1 VGGPDDVGAS
11 RVDVDVETG
20 PPVSEVHAHPR
31 ILSHRVEVPLDVGT
45 EATVAGRSRTA
56 SSRLPARGFTVV
68 AMTTRNRSLTL
79 TLTTGLVAL
88 VTAGGSI
95 TAAVPAVA
103 SGQPAEA
110 ATSHN
115 GPKPVATC
123 PPDGRAL
130 GFSDALDKKTALGA
144 QVGGLSALT
153 YDKRRHA
160 YAAIEDHSG
169 SDPTRMWFFRDPKD
183 PTVTATL
190 LLSKADRTPYTGDDF
205 DAEGLAI
212 LPNGDYLVSSEVEP
226 SIHVFS
232 RSGREKSQLPVP
244 ARFGVAPV
252 GQATANATL
261 EGLSL
266 SPDGSRIYAAMEGT
280 LFGDVSASGDATYR
294 RILVYSRTHAGG
306 YTLAK
311 QIGYRMGDGMRISEV
326 ATYGHG
332 GLLVLE
338 AAYDP
343 AIGNTIRLVA
353 VPNAR
358 TAADVSRVTDLG
370 DTPANVA
377 ASALVSDAT
386 KCPDLGA
393 TAKET
398 QANPLMDNYEAMA
411 VRTGPGGKPGKH
423 AGKHH
428 GKPGKQHGKKHG
440 GGDAKRLGATVL
452 LLSDDNF
459 GDGQTTRL
467 LRLKVALPK
476 R

>member
-1 VGGPDDVGAS
+1 
-11 RVDVDVETG
+11 
-20 PPVSEVHAHPR
+20 
-31 ILSHRVEVPLDVGT
+31 
-45 EATVAGRSRTA
+45 
-56 SSRLPARGFTVV
+56 
-68 AMTTRNRSLTL
+68 MTTRSRSLTL
-79 TLTTGLVAL
+79 TLATGLIAL
-88 VTAGGSI
+88 ATAGGSI
-95 TAAVPAVA
+95 TAAGATA
-103 SGQPAEA
+103 ASDQRAATGRSHSGQR
-110 ATSHN
+110 
-115 GPKPVATC
+115 PVATC

-144 QVGGLSALT
+144 EVGGLSALT

-169 SDPTRMWFFRDPKD
+169 SDPTRMWFFRDPKN
-183 PTVTATL
+183 PTVTGTL
-190 LLSKADRTPYTGDDF
+190 LLTQADGTPYTGDDF

-232 RSGREKSQLPVP
+232 RSGRENSQLPVP
-244 ARFGVAPV
+244 PRFAVTPAGE
-252 GQATANATL
+252 ATANATL

-280 LFGDVSASGDATYR
+280 LSGDVSSTGDATYR
-294 RILVYSRTHAGG
+294 RILVFARTHAGA
-306 YTLAK
+306 YKLTK
-311 QIGYRMGDGMRISEV
+311 QIGYRVGDGMRISEV
-326 ATYGHG
+326 AAYGSD

-338 AAYDP
+338 AAFDP

-353 VPNAR
+353 VPKAR
-358 TAADVSRVTDLG
+358 QAPDVSRVADLG
-370 DTPANVA
+370 DRSAKVA
-377 ASALVSDAT
+377 KSTLVSDVT

-398 QANPLMDNYEAMA
+398 QANPLMDNYEAMSIS
-411 VRTGPGGKPGKH
+411 TGPTGRHGGRHGGRHVGKTDNG
-423 AGKHH
+423 AARPDHH
-428 GKPGKQHGKKHG
+428 GGHAP
-440 GGDAKRLGATVL
+440 RIGATVL

-467 LRLKVALPK
+467 LRLKVTLPT

>member
-1 VGGPDDVGAS
+1 
-11 RVDVDVETG
+11 
-20 PPVSEVHAHPR
+20 
-31 ILSHRVEVPLDVGT
+31 
-45 EATVAGRSRTA
+45 
-56 SSRLPARGFTVV
+56 
-68 AMTTRNRSLTL
+68 MTTRNRSLTL

-190 LLSKADRTPYTGDDF
+190 LLSKTDGTPYTGDDV

-212 LPNGDYLVSSEVEP
+212 LPTGDYLVSSEVEP

-311 QIGYRMGDGMRISEV
+311 QIGYRVGDGMRISEV

>member
-1 VGGPDDVGAS
+1 
-11 RVDVDVETG
+11 
-20 PPVSEVHAHPR
+20 
-31 ILSHRVEVPLDVGT
+31 
-45 EATVAGRSRTA
+45 
-56 SSRLPARGFTVV
+56 
-68 AMTTRNRSLTL
+68 MTRRNRSLTL
-79 TLTTGLVAL
+79 TLTTGFVAL
-88 VTAGGSI
+88 VTAGGAV
-95 TAAVPAVA
+95 TAAAPAVA
-103 SGQPAEA
+103 SVQSVQSAKVAP
-110 ATSHN
+110 SHS
-115 GPKPVATC
+115 GHEPGATC

-144 QVGGLSALT
+144 EVGGLSALS

-160 YAAIEDHSG
+160 YAAIEDHSD

-183 PTVTATL
+183 PTVTGTL
-190 LLSKADRTPYTGDDF
+190 LLSKADGTPYTGDDF
-205 DAEGLAI
+205 DAEGLAV

-232 RSGREKSQLPVP
+232 RSGREKSTLPVP
-244 ARFGVAPV
+244 ARFGVAPA
-252 GQATANATL
+252 GEATANATL
-261 EGLSL
+261 EGLAISA
-266 SPDGSRIYAAMEGT
+266 DGSRVYAAMEGT
-280 LFGDVSASGDATYR
+280 LSGDVAASGDATYR
-294 RILVYSRTHAGG
+294 RILVYSRSHSGAYRLT
-306 YTLAK
+306 K
-311 QIGYRMGDGMRISEV
+311 QIGYRVGDGMRISEV
-326 ATYGHG
+326 ATYGRD

-353 VPNAR
+353 VPKAR
-358 TAADVSRVTDLG
+358 QAADVTGVTDLG
-370 DTPANVA
+370 NTPARVA
-377 ASALVSDAT
+377 GSTLVSDVT

-411 VRTGPGGKPGKH
+411 VSTGSVRR
-423 AGKHH
+423 HH
-428 GKPGKQHGKKHG
+428 GFRHGKTHG
-440 GGDAKRLGATVL
+440 RATVL

>member
-1 VGGPDDVGAS
+1 
-11 RVDVDVETG
+11 
-20 PPVSEVHAHPR
+20 
-31 ILSHRVEVPLDVGT
+31 
-45 EATVAGRSRTA
+45 
-56 SSRLPARGFTVV
+56 
-68 AMTTRNRSLTL
+68 MTTRNRSLTL
-79 TLTTGLVAL
+79 TLTTGLIAL

-95 TAAVPAVA
+95 TAAAIPAAA
-103 SGQPAEA
+103 SGHPA
-110 ATSHN
+110 
-115 GPKPVATC
+115 ATC

-144 QVGGLSALT
+144 EVGGLSALT
-153 YDKRRHA
+153 YDKRRQA

-169 SDPTRMWFFRDPKD
+169 SDPTRMWFFRDPKN

-190 LLSKADRTPYTGDDF
+190 LLSKADGTPYTGDDF
-205 DAEGLAI
+205 DAEGLAV

-244 ARFGVAPV
+244 ARFGVAPA

-280 LFGDVSASGDATYR
+280 LSGDVSSSGDATYR
-294 RILVYSRTHAGG
+294 RILVYSRSHTGG
-306 YTLAK
+306 YTLSR
-311 QIGYRMGDGMRISEV
+311 QLGYRVGDGMRISEV
-326 ATYGHG
+326 ATYGHD

-353 VPNAR
+353 VPRAR
-358 TAADVSRVTDLG
+358 QAADVTGVTDLG
-370 DTPANVA
+370 DTPAKVA
-377 ASALVSDAT
+377 ASRLVSDVT

-411 VRTGPGGKPGKH
+411 LRSGPADTHRGRH
-423 AGKHH
+423 V
-428 GKPGKQHGKKHG
+428 
-440 GGDAKRLGATVL
+440 KRVGATVL
-452 LLSDDNF
+452 LISDDNF

-467 LRLKVALPK
+467 LRLTVALPG